1 MMMKT
6 KIYGLFLALLGAVV
20 WTSCDNDDDDIRV
33 SDVPKAVLNTLEAK
47 FPNVSRAEWENK
59 QEYYVAEFWQEG
71 MDTHVWIDSK
81 AEWKMTELDL
91 GTHLELLPS
100 AVFNAFQNSQY
111 ANWRV
116 DDIDKYER
124 PDRTFYLI
132 EIETK
137 GEKDRDLFFSIDG
150 SLLKDEV
157 DRENND
163 VTPTTTF

>member
-1 MMMKT
+1 MKT
-6 KIYGLFLALLGAVV
+6 RVYFLGCIVALFGMVTL
-20 WTSCDNDDDDIRV
+20 TSCEKEDDIHV
-33 SDVPKAVLNTLEAK
+33 SDVPTAVLNTLEAK

-59 QEYYVAEFWQEG
+59 LGYYVADFWQEG

-91 GTHLELLPS
+91 GVNLQLLPE
-100 AVFNAFQNSQY
+100 AVRTAFLNGQY
-111 ANWRV
+111 ANWKV

-137 GEKDRDLFFSIDG
+137 GEKDRDLFFAEDG

-157 DRENND
+157 DKENND
-163 VTPTTTF
+163 VTPTTAF

>member
-1 MMMKT
+1 MKT
-6 KIYGLFLALLGAVV
+6 RLLGVFWALMGVV
-20 WTSCDNDDDDIRV
+20 VLTGCDNDDDDIRV
-33 SDVPKAVLNTLEAK
+33 SDVPKEVMNTFEAK

-59 QEYYVAEFWQEG
+59 LGYYVADFWEEG
-71 MDTHVWIDSK
+71 METQVWIDSK

-91 GTHLELLPS
+91 GVNLQLLPE
-100 AVFNAFQNSQY
+100 AVRNAFQKGQY

-124 PDRTFYLI
+124 TDGTFYLI

-137 GEKDRDLFFSIDG
+137 GEQDRDLFFAPDG
-150 SLLKDEV
+150 SILKDEV

-163 VTPTTTF
+163 VTPSTVL